1 MLTQVTARIGHT
13 HTASVQ
19 KPQALVTCSI
29 GMMIGGAKYVSFRV
43 CERVPNGVVQ
53 QSLGPEEEHS
63 SDVRVSQGCQSSAM
77 QRQKQMRTMVRLCK
91 CTRRQGW
98 VEPGGGMFFCW
109 SVMPPFEGMHTWQL
123 FVLCRSR
130 QLTLTP
136 LLAHFFSLFL
146 HYFFSLLFF
155 SFFQFFLLSL
165 FLHFFLYFFYL
176 FFGKTKPT
184 PTLICMDLIV
194 RCPPI
199 SPTLGSFYLTT
210 QNQMCAVGSSFR
222 LCSITKVPGC

>member
-29 GMMIGGAKYVSFRV
+29 GMMIGGTKYVSFRV
-43 CERVPNGVVQ
+43 CERVPNGVEQ

-63 SDVRVSQGCQSSAM
+63 SDVRVSQGSQSSVM
-77 QRQKQMRTMVRLCK
+77 QRQKQIRTMARLCK
-91 CTRRQGW
+91 CARRQGW
-98 VEPGGGMFFCW
+98 VEPGGGMSFCW

-136 LLAHFFSLFL
+136 LLAHFFHFFYTISFHSCFSLFSVFPPFP
-146 HYFFSLLFF
+146 FFTLLSIFF
-155 SFFQFFLLSL
+155 LSFFWQ
-165 FLHFFLYFFYL
+165 
-176 FFGKTKPT
+176 
-184 PTLICMDLIV
+184 D
-194 RCPPI
+194 
-199 SPTLGSFYLTT
+199 
-210 QNQMCAVGSSFR
+210 
-222 LCSITKVPGC
+222 